1 MPIQLNVLERTIF
14 FSLNQA
20 PAPIIDL
27 WSAIAFRTVMAAD
40 RLGIFA
46 ALAESS
52 ATATELA
59 ERLPADPRA
68 LGLLLD
74 ALTPL
79 GYLTCQE
86 SRYSNAPM
94 TARWLT
100 GAGNANWAPYLRFWE
115 DVLAV
120 LWQDPEATVR
130 AGAPAENLYQWLE
143 SQPET
148 SRNFQEGMVAIAA
161 TVEGELLGR
170 LTFIGKAKRL
180 LDVGA
185 GHGSYSIALCR
196 KYPQLKATLFDS
208 AQALEVAREQVAAA
222 GLGERIDFVA
232 GDFLAD
238 ELPAGYDALL
248 LFNILHGFTP
258 EQNQALLKKAAGAL
272 APGGRIAVLEQLAGA
287 GGSRANRTIN
297 GLLAFSFFLT
307 LGGQVY
313 SVKDLDGWLQGAGFG
328 HIRRYPLRMSGGSSL
343 VVGEK

>member
-40 RLGIFA
+40 HLGVFA

-59 ERLPADPRA
+59 ERLPADLRA
-68 LGLLLD
+68 LGVLLD
-74 ALTPL
+74 ALVPL
-79 GYLTCQE
+79 GYLE
-86 SRYSNAPM
+86 HREGRYANAPM

-100 GAGNANWAPYLRFWE
+100 GAGNANWAPYLRFWD
-115 DVLAV
+115 DVLAA
-120 LWQDPEATVR
+120 LWQDPAATVR

-148 SRNFQEGMVAIAA
+148 SRHFQEGMVAIAA
-161 TVEGELLGR
+161 AVEGELLGR
-170 LTFIGKAKRL
+170 LKFIGKAKRL

-196 KYPQLKATLFDS
+196 QYPQLKATLFDS
-208 AQALEVAREQVAAA
+208 AQALEVARRQVESA
-222 GLGERIDFVA
+222 GLGDRIDFVA
-232 GDFLAD
+232 ADFLAD
-238 ELPAGYDALL
+238 EVPSGYDVLL

-258 EQNQALLKKAAGAL
+258 EQNQALLMKAAGAL

-287 GGSRANRTIN
+287 GSSRANRAIN

-313 SVKDLDGWLQGAGFG
+313 SVEVLNAWLQGAGFG
-328 HIRRYPLRMSGGSSL
+328 HIRRHPLRMSGGSSL
-343 VVGEK
+343 VVGQK